1 MNRIQAEDEKVI
13 SMTDKIQATLK
24 GERGCLRLI
33 VPEASPDRDLAAVMQ
48 KALDD
53 AGKLV
58 EGATLI
64 LDFQGRSLNS
74 GGILEILE
82 KVLLPRDLTVREWRT
97 FDGQSQD
104 VLRRMGLRT
113 FEREPQERKGP
124 SGFMRNLPSPA
135 LILHRSLRSGQR
147 VEHDGD
153 IIVIGNV
160 NEGAEVYATGS
171 ICIWGR
177 LCGLAHAGCSGDESV
192 AVVVG
197 HFIANQVRIGEKIC
211 YLDARAPWWGRPVRM
226 VVKGGE
232 IVVDEVAF

>member
-1 MNRIQAEDEKVI
+1 
-13 SMTDKIQATLK
+13 MTDKDRAVLK

-33 VPEASPDRDLAAVMQ
+33 VPEGVPDGDLSGVMR
-48 KALDD
+48 KTLDD

-64 LDFQGRSLNS
+64 LDFHGRTLSE
-74 GGILEILE
+74 GVVLEIL
-82 KVLLPRDLTVREWRT
+82 KTVLLPRNVTVREWRT
-97 FDGQSQD
+97 FDGKSQD
-104 VLRRMGLRT
+104 LLKKLGLRT
-113 FEREPQERKGP
+113 FERDPQEKKGP
-124 SGFMRNLPSPA
+124 AGFLKNIPSPA
-135 LILHRSLRSGQR
+135 LILHKSLRSGQR

-153 IIVIGNV
+153 IIIIGNV
-160 NEGAEVYATGS
+160 NEGAEVYGTGS

-211 YLDARAPWWGRPVRM
+211 YLDARASWWGKSVRM
-226 VVKGGE
+226 VVKGDE

>member
-1 MNRIQAEDEKVI
+1 MAEREQAL
-13 SMTDKIQATLK
+13 LK

-33 VPEASPDRDLAAVMQ
+33 VPESVEDGEVPGVMQ
-48 KALDD
+48 KTLED

-64 LDFQGRSLNS
+64 LDFQGRILS
-74 GGILEILE
+74 GGLVMEVLE
-82 KVLLPRDLTVREWRT
+82 KGLLPKSVTVREWRT
-97 FDGQSQD
+97 FDGKSQE
-104 VLRRMGLRT
+104 LLKKMGLRT
-113 FEREPQERKGP
+113 FEKDPRERKGP
-124 SGFMRNLPSPA
+124 GGFLKNIPSPA

-160 NEGAEVYATGS
+160 NEGAEVYGTGS

-192 AVVVG
+192 AVVAG

-211 YLDARAPWWGRPVRM
+211 YLDAKASWWGKPVRM
-226 VVKGGE
+226 VIKGDE
-232 IVVDEVAF
+232 IVVDEIAF

>member
-1 MNRIQAEDEKVI
+1 
-13 SMTDKIQATLK
+13 MTDKDQPILK

-33 VPEASPDRDLAAVMQ
+33 VPEGVENGNIPGVMK
-48 KALDD
+48 KALED

-64 LDFQGRSLNS
+64 LDFQGRALS
-74 GGILEILE
+74 GELVMEILE
-82 KVLLPRDLTVREWRT
+82 TVLLPRSVTVREWRT
-97 FDGQSQD
+97 FDGKSQEI
-104 VLRRMGLRT
+104 LKKMGLRT
-113 FEREPQERKGP
+113 FEKDPQERKGP
-124 SGFMRNLPSPA
+124 AGFLKNIPSPA

-153 IIVIGNV
+153 IIIIGNV
-160 NEGAEVYATGS
+160 NEGAEVYGTGS

-192 AVVVG
+192 AVVAG

-211 YLDARAPWWGRPVRM
+211 YLDVKAPWWGKPVRM
-226 VVKGGE
+226 VVKGDE